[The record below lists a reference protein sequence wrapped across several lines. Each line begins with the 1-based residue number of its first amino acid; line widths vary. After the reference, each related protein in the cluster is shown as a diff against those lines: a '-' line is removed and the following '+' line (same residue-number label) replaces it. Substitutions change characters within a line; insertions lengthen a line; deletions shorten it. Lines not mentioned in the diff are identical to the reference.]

1 MTLPHDDTKDLI
13 ERFLSET
20 GDVTGESAGTDWHA
34 APLPPG
40 HKSGFVAVLGR
51 PNVGKSTLINALIG
65 QKVSIVSPK
74 PQTTRTRIMGVLTQP
89 DYQLIFVDTPGIHRR
104 TEHRLGQQLNENAL
118 AAIPDADLIL
128 FVVDVS
134 RPPHEDDVRVAEILR
149 EKATQRPVFFVLN
162 KMDQLPLEK
171 AEAHITAY
179 WALYPNYADSMPVS
193 ALKGTNLEKMLEHML
208 RFIPEGPRYFPA
220 DQITDQTE
228 RQIAAELI
236 REAAWRYTRE
246 EIPHAL
252 AVIIEEYI
260 EQPNGVTHI
269 TATLWVER
277 DSQKPILIGKGGE
290 MLKRIGTAARQELER
305 FIGGQVYL
313 ELWVKVRPKW
323 RNNERDLKEAG
334 VITR

>member
-1 MTLPHDDTKDLI
+1 MTTGSESSQDLI
-13 ERFLSET
+13 ERFLRESGDMT
-20 GDVTGESAGTDWHA
+20 GANGLEAL
-34 APLPPG
+34 LPPG
-40 HKSGFVAVLGR
+40 HKSGFIAVLGR

-65 QKVSIVSPK
+65 HKVSIVSPR

-104 TEHRLGQQLNENAL
+104 AEHRLGKQLNENAV

-134 RPPHEDDVRVAEILR
+134 RPPHTDDARVAEVLR

-162 KMDQLPLEK
+162 KMDQLAMDR

-179 WALYPNYADSMPVS
+179 WALYPDYADSMPVS
-193 ALKGTNLEKMLEHML
+193 ALKGTNLDRLLEHIL
-208 RFIPEGPRYFPA
+208 RFMPEGPRYFPA

-236 REAAWRYTRE
+236 REAAWRFTRE

-252 AVIIEEYI
+252 AVIIEEYT

-269 TATLWVER
+269 TATIWVER
-277 DSQKPILIGKGGE
+277 DSQKPILIGKGGD
-290 MLKRIGTAARQELER
+290 MLKRIGTEARKGLER

-323 RNNERDLKEAG
+323 RNNGRDLKEAG

>member
-1 MTLPHDDTKDLI
+1 MNENHETRDLI
-13 ERFLSET
+13 ERFLAET
-20 GDVTGESAGTDWHA
+20 GDVTGESAGVDWHD

-40 HKSGFVAVLGR
+40 HKSGFVAVIGR

-104 TEHRLGQQLNENAL
+104 AEHRLGRQLNENAL
-118 AAIPDADLIL
+118 AALPDADVIL

-134 RPPHEDDVRVAEILR
+134 QPPHPDDMRVAEVLR

-162 KMDQLPLEK
+162 KMDQLAMEK
-171 AEAHITAY
+171 AETHITAY
-179 WALYPNYADSMPVS
+179 WALYPQYADSMPVS
-193 ALKGTNLEKMLEHML
+193 ALKGTNLERLLEHLL
-208 RFIPEGPRYFPA
+208 RFVPEGPRYFPP
-220 DQITDQTE
+220 DQLTDQTE

-236 REAAWRYTRE
+236 REAALRYTRE

-252 AVIIEEYI
+252 AVIVEEYL

-277 DSQKPILIGKGGE
+277 DSQKPIVIGKGGD
-290 MLKRIGTAARQELER
+290 MLKRIGTAARHELER

-334 VITR
+334 IIER

>member
-1 MTLPHDDTKDLI
+1 MNNDETRDLI
-13 ERFLSET
+13 ERFLAET
-20 GDVTGESAGTDWHA
+20 GDVKGESAALDWHE

-40 HKSGFVAVLGR
+40 HKSGFVAVVGR

-74 PQTTRTRIMGVLTQP
+74 PQTTRTRIMGVLTQET
-89 DYQLIFVDTPGIHRR
+89 YQLIFVDTPGIHRR
-104 TEHRLGQQLNENAL
+104 PEHRLGQQLNENAI
-118 AAIPDADLIL
+118 AALPDADAIF

-134 RPPHEDDVRVAEILR
+134 RPPHADDARVAEVL
-149 EKATQRPVFFVLN
+149 KAQAKRRPVLFVLN
-162 KMDQLPLEK
+162 KMDQLAMDK

-179 WALYPNYADSMPVS
+179 WALYPDYADSIPVS
-193 ALKGTNLEKMLEHML
+193 ALKGTNLELLLEHLL
-208 RFIPEGPRYFPA
+208 RFMPEGPRYFPP
-220 DQITDQTE
+220 DQVSDQTE

-236 REAAWRYTRE
+236 REGALRFTRE

-252 AVIIEEYI
+252 AVIIEEYQ
-260 EQPNGVTHI
+260 EQPNGVTRI
-269 TATLWVER
+269 SATLWVER

-323 RNNERDLKEAG
+323 RDNTRDLKEAG
-334 VITR
+334 IVS